1 MKLQFVMLGS
11 GAVRDNPRRGGPSQI
26 LNIDNQILMFDC
38 GRSASTNLA
47 QRGIGCESVDRLF
60 LTHLHFDHIVDVP
73 YLVFVGW
80 IKERENRL
88 QIYGPNGTKDF
99 VAKIIRPPFQQ
110 DIESRLMHGKDGTLL
125 DPEVYEVL
133 QANQFLLADRYQ
145 ISSAFMN
152 HAGIPTLAYRID
164 VGDKRIVITGD
175 GVPDEQFP
183 EFCQGADLLSI
194 ECSGTSEF
202 LSQQAWG
209 SWHIEPASI
218 ARIASEAGIKAV
230 IIKHLVIEDITG
242 DREIGN
248 SMAKQIQSHYGGEV
262 IVKSNKSVGI
272 LFIVSKQS
280 SLYVLFISI
289 SPII

>member
-110 DIESRLMHGKDGTLL
+110 DIESRLMHGKDVTLL
-125 DPEVYEVL
+125 DPKVYEVL

-262 IVKSNKSVGI
+262 IVGEDGLAI
-272 LFIVSKQS
+272 DLG
-280 SLYVLFISI
+280 
-289 SPII
+289 

>member
-175 GVPDEQFP
+175 GVPDAQFP

-262 IVKSNKSVGI
+262 IVGEEGLAI
-272 LFIVSKQS
+272 ELG
-280 SLYVLFISI
+280 
-289 SPII
+289 